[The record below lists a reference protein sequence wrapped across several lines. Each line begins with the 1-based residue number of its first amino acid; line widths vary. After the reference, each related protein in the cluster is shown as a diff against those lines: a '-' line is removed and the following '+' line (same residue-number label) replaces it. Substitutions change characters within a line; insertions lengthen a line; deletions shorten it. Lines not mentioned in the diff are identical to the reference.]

1 MITFYFDT
9 SAVVKRYHK
18 EKGSEVLDKIFE
30 LKEQGFATSLWTI
43 LEFVVAFS
51 ARMRR
56 KRLSREAF
64 NIVVSH
70 FLKDTLDRFVI
81 SSVNDELVATAT
93 SLAVRHSLPSA
104 DCLQLAS
111 AMHLEN
117 ALESAKEKLVVVC
130 SDKDL
135 CKAAKKEGIELINPE
150 EKGAQEKLENILS

>member
-1 MITFYFDT
+1 MVTFYFDT
-9 SAVVKRYHK
+9 SAVVKRYH
-18 EKGSEVLDKIFE
+18 EERGSEILDKIFE
-30 LKEQGFATSLWTI
+30 LKEQGFATSMWTI

-64 NIVVSH
+64 NMVVSH

-93 SLAVRHSLPSA
+93 SLAVKHSLPSA

-111 AMHLEN
+111 AIHLRN
-117 ALESAKEKLVVVC
+117 ALESAKEKLVLVC

-135 CKAAKKEGIELINPE
+135 CKAAHKEVIELINPE
-150 EKGAQEKLENILS
+150 EKGALEKLENMLS